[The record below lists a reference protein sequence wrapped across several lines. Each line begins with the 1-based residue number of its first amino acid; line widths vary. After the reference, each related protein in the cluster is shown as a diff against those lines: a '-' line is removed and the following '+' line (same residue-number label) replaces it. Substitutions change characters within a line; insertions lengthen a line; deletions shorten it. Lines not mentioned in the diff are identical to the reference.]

1 MFDKKQKRC
10 VKCIHLVTDDDLY
23 DQEAFYKIK
32 LFSYSS
38 STNGL
43 ILNEVWIGIGIA
55 SVTLIYETNRTN

>member
-23 DQEAFYKIK
+23 DQEAFYNIK

-43 ILNEVWIGIGIA
+43 ILKEVWIGIGIA